1 MITTG
6 FDKKVKIQQIIDNQ
20 LPEFVLS
27 ESPKA
32 VDFLKQYYISQ
43 EYQGGPVDLTD
54 NLTEYLKLDNYT
66 QEIVGA
72 GTTLTVGI
80 GTADTTITVSSTK
93 GFPDKYGL
101 FKVDNE
107 IFTYTGITTNS
118 FTGCERGFSGI
129 TTFHAPNN
137 PGELVFTNSDS
148 AVHTQDAV
156 VHNLSA
162 LFNLL
167 ILIGFRFVFS
177 KSFNKD
183 TKLSVF

>member
-6 FDKKVKIQQIIDNQ
+6 FDKKVQIQQIIDNQ

-54 NLTEYLKLDNYT
+54 NLTEYLKLDNFT
-66 QEIVGA
+66 DKIVNS
-72 GTTLTVGI
+72 GTTLSVGI
-80 GTADTTITVSSTK
+80 GTADTTINVGSTK

-107 IFTYTGITTNS
+107 IFTYTGITTNT

-148 AVHTQDAV
+148 AAHAQNSV

-162 LFNLL
+162 LFLKE
-167 ILIGFRFVFS
+167 F
-177 KSFNKD
+177 
-183 TKLSVF
+183 